1 MTENQ
6 ENKTEQEIQNSQIS
20 QEQSNPDIEVKGDI
34 EAVAPK
40 KSLTAEE
47 AALRIKKLSEENK
60 EWRLEQRKHQK
71 ALEETQNK
79 LKELE
84 SKTQERLINAELKVA
99 AQKFKLRDL
108 NDAKKLADLNEVKIL
123 ENGDI
128 NGVEEAIEK
137 LKASKPYLFD
147 LGATTNVAGAP
158 MRNTIQK
165 TKSALEMSPAEY
177 KAAKSQML
185 HRR

>member
-108 NDAKKLADLNEVKIL
+108 NDAKKLAQ
-123 ENGDI
+123 
-128 NGVEEAIEK
+128 
-137 LKASKPYLFD
+137 AS
-147 LGATTNVAGAP
+147 
-158 MRNTIQK
+158 
-165 TKSALEMSPAEY
+165 
-177 KAAKSQML
+177 
-185 HRR
+185 